1 MGQARYV
8 FTVGSEAETRK
19 SAGHLAQAFYPDDS
33 AKIRDLAA
41 LQCFDGL
48 NLSNLNKMVV
58 LAHGST
64 TSYGGYQAADFVRV
78 FLKRFKENF
87 SEKDMN
93 QVRDLYLIGCD
104 VGLINSESGG
114 SMAQN
119 IANALDKA
127 GFHQAVVHCVAKPA
141 KAAGDVLYVEV
152 LNCAGSAGLL
162 ALTSALSHG
171 GSGSDVQTGYIK
183 AYLLSQADAERITS
197 LERDKHRH
205 YAEIARIKR
214 DNAFLLVNH
223 VHPEVELNKPHNI
236 FYPRESL
243 ENREL
248 RVMREGDSQFS
259 SIHAEAIALLVSRSL
274 YLEQKSV
281 VKEKMMAKKLDFL
294 VTQMRLVSDEH
305 WHLMVAE
312 YTRYLKNHVIYGAF
326 FNKDSTTS
334 QLLTALGKKDMKAAN
349 KIIDEQQGGKKQQ
362 RKLMQQLTR
371 KKPEPGAV
379 NVVPAA
385 PVMPDHLLEKIRDL
399 AFDLDKEIIALRAN
413 LFGCFLAAKI
423 NTKAAKRAVIQ
434 SLQDCSNLLEAK
446 QIARAALADT
456 TVTAGMMQ
464 SRTSDLLNKID
475 QYQPAAVA
483 SRSLVRRF

>member
-19 SAGHLAQAFYPDDS
+19 SAGHLAQAFYPDES
-33 AKIRDLAA
+33 VNVRDLSD
-41 LQCFDGL
+41 QECFDGL
-48 NLSNLNKMVV
+48 NQSNLNKMVV

-64 TSYGGYQAADFVRV
+64 TSYGGYNTADFVRV
-78 FLKRFKENF
+78 FLRRFRENF
-87 SEKDMN
+87 SDKDMS

-104 VGLINSESGG
+104 VGLINSEDGG
-114 SMAQN
+114 SMAQE

-127 GFHQAVVHCVAKPA
+127 GFHQAIVHCVAKPA
-141 KAAGDVLYVEV
+141 KASGDVLYVEV
-152 LNCAGSAGLL
+152 LNCSGSAGLL

-171 GSGSDVQTGYIK
+171 GGASDVQTGYIK
-183 AYLLSQADAERITS
+183 AYLLSQADADQIAI
-197 LERDKHRH
+197 LEREKHRH

-214 DNAFLLVNH
+214 ENAFLLVNH

-248 RVMREGDSQFS
+248 RVMRDSASQFS
-259 SIHAEAIALLVSRSL
+259 SIHAEAIALLASRSL

-281 VKEKMMAKKLDFL
+281 VKETMMAKKLDFL

-326 FNKDSTTS
+326 FNKDSTTA
-334 QLLTALGKKDMKAAN
+334 QLLTALSKKDMKAAN
-349 KIIDEQQGGKKQQ
+349 KIIDEQHGGKKQQ
-362 RKLMQQLTR
+362 RSIMQRLTR
-371 KKPEPGAV
+371 KKPEPRAV
-379 NVVPAA
+379 DIVPAA
-385 PVMPDHLLEKIRDL
+385 PVMPGHLLEKIRDL

-423 NTKAAKRAVIQ
+423 KTKAAKRAAIQ
-434 SLQDCSNLLEAK
+434 SLQDCTNLLEAK
-446 QIARAALADT
+446 QIAREALADT

-464 SRTSDLLNKID
+464 SRTSKLLNEID
-475 QYQPAAVA
+475 QYQPEAVV
-483 SRSLVRRF
+483 SRALARHF